1 MNGASAG
8 DHGPFLRPIRTPTAM
23 PTAYPTAMPMQS
35 AKIASFIARLP

>member
-1 MNGASAG
+1 
-8 DHGPFLRPIRTPTAM
+8 M